1 MRRNAMKTSKEAGK
15 LILTTLTGVASGAI
29 IGLLFAP
36 DKGSETRRKISKKG
50 DDYLKKIKKDIDEAR
65 EYLNNRVEETQDEI
79 DEIKQEAVNAAE
91 IARDGQESKAERLED
106 WTKEELYQRA
116 KKEKIR
122 GYSTMNKDELIE
134 ALKNN

>member
-1 MRRNAMKTSKEAGK
+1 MKKSKDAGK

-36 DKGSETRRKISKKG
+36 NKGSETRRKISKKG
-50 DDYLKKIKKDIDEAR
+50 DDYLRKIKKDIYEAR
-65 EYLNNRVEETQDEI
+65 DYLNNRVEETQDEI
-79 DEIKQEAVNAAE
+79 DEIKQEAVTAAQV
-91 IARDGQESKAERLED
+91 ARDGQENKAERLED

>member
-1 MRRNAMKTSKEAGK
+1 MKKSKDAGK

-36 DKGSETRRKISKKG
+36 NKGSETRRKISKKG
-50 DDYLKKIKKDIDEAR
+50 DDYLRKIKKDIYEAR
-65 EYLNNRVEETQDEI
+65 DYLNNRVEETQDEI
-79 DEIKQEAVNAAE
+79 DEIKQEAVTAAQV
-91 IARDGQESKAERLED
+91 ARDGQENKAERLED

-116 KKEKIR
+116 KKEKIS

>member
-1 MRRNAMKTSKEAGK
+1 MKRSKDAAK
-15 LILTTLTGVASGAI
+15 LIITTLTGVASGAI

-36 DKGSETRRKISKKG
+36 HKGSETRKKISKKG

-65 EYLNNRVEETQDEI
+65 EYLNNRVEETQDAI
-79 DEIKQEAVNAAE
+79 DKLKQEAVTTAE
-91 IARDGQESKAERLED
+91 LSRDGQEIQEEKLED
-106 WTKEELYQRA
+106 WTKKELYQRA
-116 KKEKIR
+116 KEKQIK

>member
-1 MRRNAMKTSKEAGK
+1 MKKSKGAAK
-15 LILTTLTGVASGAI
+15 LILTTLTGVASGAL

-36 DKGSETRRKISKKG
+36 DKGAETRRKISKKG

-65 EYLNNRVEETQDEI
+65 DYLTKRVEETQDEI
-79 DEIKQEAVNAAE
+79 DQIKQEAVTAAE
-91 IARDGQESKAERLED
+91 VSRDGQENKAESLED

>member
-1 MRRNAMKTSKEAGK
+1 MKTSKEAGK

>member
-1 MRRNAMKTSKEAGK
+1 MKKSKDAGK
-15 LILTTLTGVASGAI
+15 LILTTLTGVASGAL

-36 DKGSETRRKISKKG
+36 NKGAETRRKISKKG
-50 DDYLKKIKKDIDEAR
+50 DDYLKKIKKDINVAR
-65 EYLNNRVEETQDEI
+65 DYLNNRAEETQDEI
-79 DEIKQEAVNAAE
+79 EKIKQEAVTAAE
-91 IARDGQESKAERLED
+91 VARDGQEHKAERLED

-122 GYSTMNKDELIE
+122 SYSTMNKDELIE

>member
-1 MRRNAMKTSKEAGK
+1 MEKSKDAGK

-36 DKGSETRRKISKKG
+36 NKGSETRRKIAKKG
-50 DDYLKKIKKDIDEAR
+50 DNYLKKLKKDVDEAKA
-65 EYLNNRVEETQDEI
+65 YLNNRVEETQDEI
-79 DEIKQEAVNAAE
+79 DEIKQEAVTAAE
-91 IARDGQESKAERLED
+91 AARDGQESKVERLED

-122 GYSTMNKDELIE
+122 GYSTMNKEELIE

>member
-1 MRRNAMKTSKEAGK
+1 MKKSKDAGK

-36 DKGSETRRKISKKG
+36 NKGSETRRKISKKG

-65 EYLNNRVEETQDEI
+65 EYLNNRVEETQYEI

-116 KKEKIR
+116 KREKIR

-134 ALKNN
+134 ALKNS